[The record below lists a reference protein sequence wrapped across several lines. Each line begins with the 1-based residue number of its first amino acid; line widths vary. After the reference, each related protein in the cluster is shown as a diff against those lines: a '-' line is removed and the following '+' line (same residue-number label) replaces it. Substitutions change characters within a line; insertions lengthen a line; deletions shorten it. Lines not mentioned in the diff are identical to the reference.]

1 MRYREHKLRQTII
14 SFAALCVTTLSASLV
29 AAQDINIEA
38 SYTPDYFT
46 QFQPITAQD
55 MVERVPGF
63 SIQDDSGGERGL
75 GQADLNILIN
85 GRRPSSKSSNA
96 RDILGRIPVKN
107 VERIDIVDGASLDI
121 PGLSGQVANVIT
133 RGGKLSGRWEYAA
146 RFEDRTEPQLL
157 EGELSVSGSRGNVE
171 FVASLDIGQFTF
183 SELGDE
189 QFFNGNGALIE
200 DRTEDIF
207 FATERPSADLNL
219 TFTPDNGH
227 VAHLNL
233 STQLENLRNGV
244 RETFV
249 AGTPEGNTGASF
261 ADGGEDEFEI
271 EIGGDYAFPLAGGNL
286 KLIALHSYE
295 DNESDNSFQI
305 IPQMGAQFRS
315 DFDRFD
321 KEGETIGRAE
331 YSWKPQ
337 NGIGDWQISWEGA
350 FNYLDST
357 TELSN
362 TFTDPIRDNVRVEE
376 KRTEANITHSRALA
390 PRIDIQASLGAEY
403 SQLEVTTLDEPSRN
417 FFRPK
422 GFLSASYD
430 VSDKHIWRAKVE
442 RGVGQLNFGTFV
454 SSVNLTDETANTG
467 NSQIVPTQ
475 FWNGEIELERKGGGA
490 ISGTAKVFARF
501 IEDPIDRILFPDGSE
516 GPGNLDS
523 AWQYGVQGNM
533 TYIFDDMGA
542 KGLRLEL
549 SGGANDSAIDDPV
562 TGQSRKINSTLNW
575 FYDINV
581 THDFENSPWAYGI
594 GIEQADQSTFFRR
607 DQSFRTRFVGPENV
621 VRLTHKDVLGVR
633 LDVFFQNFVP
643 FKTQRERLI
652 FDGDRLGDLVRRETY
667 SRQRGRRMGFKI
679 SDTF

>member
-1 MRYREHKLRQTII
+1 M
-14 SFAALCVTTLSASLV
+14 V
-29 AAQDINIEA
+29 A
-38 SYTPDYFT
+38 
-46 QFQPITAQD
+46 
-55 MVERVPGF
+55 RVPGF
-63 SIQDDSGGERGL
+63 TIQDDSGGERGL
-75 GQADLNILIN
+75 GQADLNI
-85 GRRPSSKSSNA
+85 
-96 RDILGRIPVKN
+96 
-107 VERIDIVDGASLDI
+107 
-121 PGLSGQVANVIT
+121 
-133 RGGKLSGRWEYAA
+133 LSGRWEYAA

-157 EGELSVSGSRGNVE
+157 EGELSVSGTRGNVE

-183 SELGDE
+183 SELGTE
-189 QFFNGNGALIE
+189 QFFNGSGVLTE
-200 DRTEDIF
+200 DRSEDIF
-207 FATERPSADLNL
+207 YATERPSADLNL

-233 STQLENLRNGV
+233 STQLQNLRNGV
-244 RETFV
+244 RETFIAV
-249 AGTPEGNTGASF
+249 TPEGNTGSSF
-261 ADGGEDEFEI
+261 ADGGEDEFEF

-295 DNESDNSFQI
+295 DSEFDNSFQI

-321 KEGETIGRAE
+321 KEAEFIGRAE

-337 NGIGDWQISWEGA
+337 NGVGDWQLSWEGA

-362 TFTDPIRDNVRVEE
+362 TFTD
-376 KRTEANITHSRALA
+376 
-390 PRIDIQASLGAEY
+390 
-403 SQLEVTTLDEPSRN
+403 
-417 FFRPK
+417 
-422 GFLSASYD
+422 
-430 VSDKHIWRAKVE
+430 
-442 RGVGQLNFGTFV
+442 
-454 SSVNLTDETANTG
+454 LTDEIANTG

-475 FWNGEIELERKGGGA
+475 FWTGEVELERKGGGA
-490 ISGTAKVFARF
+490 ISGTAKVYARF

-523 AWQYGVQGNM
+523 AWQYGVQG
-533 TYIFDDMGA
+533 
-542 KGLRLEL
+542 
-549 SGGANDSAIDDPV
+549 
-562 TGQSRKINSTLNW
+562 TLNW
-575 FYDINV
+575 FYDINL

-621 VRLTHKDVLGVR
+621 VRLTHKDVFGVR
-633 LDVFFQNFVP
+633 LDVFLQNFVP